1 MADEIKT
8 TALPD
13 PQDPLPEANWLW
25 RRVFIFAVTSA
36 VLYLVYGSV
45 DRLGAVAVVKPEI
58 GIAAF
63 VSIVKLLVFT
73 INVMALFYM
82 VAPSAEQ
89 ITKMIK
95 TASLLKSGV
104 QINSRARYQ
113 RPNHAE
119 ETSATIGKPPLPPTP
134 PVSSDSEASVG
145 GDTPESLPD
154 APWAVPDRP
163 ARPTR

>member
-1 MADEIKT
+1 MTDKT
-8 TALPD
+8 TTNMLSN

-36 VLYLVYGSV
+36 TLFFVYGSV

-58 GIAAF
+58 GIPAF
-63 VSIVKLLVFT
+63 VSIVKLLVVT
-73 INVMALFYM
+73 INIMALFYM

-104 QINSRARYQ
+104 QIASRARLDTAE
-113 RPNHAE
+113 RSE
-119 ETSATIGKPPLPPTP
+119 ETTATVGVPPAP
-134 PVSSDSEASVG
+134 PVPAEATSESEE
-145 GDTPESLPD
+145 DF
-154 APWAVPDRP
+154 APRS
-163 ARPTR
+163 RT